1 MKKDLAAA
9 YAAKRK
15 AKQDLDL
22 RPRASKAH
30 LFSNEE
36 MSEPVFLEP
45 MSDDEELMEVGKSVP
60 SKGDNTKG
68 NALLDSVMKRIRS
81 SRMRG

>member
-15 AKQDLDL
+15 RKTDLDL
-22 RPRASKAH
+22 EPRESKAN

-45 MSDDEELMEVGKSVP
+45 MSDDEELTEAGKSVP
-60 SKGDNTKG
+60 SVGDNTSG

-81 SRMRG
+81 KRMGG

>member
-9 YAAKRK
+9 YAAKRSRK
-15 AKQDLDL
+15 TDLDL
-22 RPRASKAH
+22 SPRQSKAN

-45 MSDDEELMEVGKSVP
+45 LSDDEELVEAGKSVP
-60 SKGDNTKG
+60 STGNNTKG
-68 NALLDSVMKRIRS
+68 NSALEAVMKRIHS
-81 SRMRG
+81 GRMKG

>member
-15 AKQDLDL
+15 RKTDLDL
-22 RPRASKAH
+22 EPRASKAH

-60 SKGDNTKG
+60 SVGDNVSG
-68 NALLDSVMKRIRS
+68 NSALDSIMKRIRS
-81 SRMRG
+81 KRMGG